1 MEQILEEIKLLKVF
15 SENANTRQEL
25 GKMAGLNILI
35 LFLLPYIGQV
45 KEVGILEGS
54 FKI

>member
-1 MEQILEEIKLLKVF
+1 
-15 SENANTRQEL
+15 
-25 GKMAGLNILI
+25 MAGLNVLI

-45 KEVGILEGS
+45 TEVGILEGS